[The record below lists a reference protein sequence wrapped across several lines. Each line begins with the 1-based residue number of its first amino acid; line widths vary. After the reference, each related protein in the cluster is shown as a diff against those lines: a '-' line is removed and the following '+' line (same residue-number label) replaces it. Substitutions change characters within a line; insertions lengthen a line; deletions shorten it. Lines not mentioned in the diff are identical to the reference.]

1 MFKRTLFIA
10 VMVLGSAAG
19 TVVADGAA
27 DGEPVLRLRFQDPLP
42 VATLIPELRPRFDAG
57 VATQSAAMPMPRVTL
72 QDGGPVGKFA
82 YISTAHPNVVIALGA
97 TEDRSAIGRQ
107 IDRAVTGM
115 ARPSPLFDKAQDT
128 SPFIGMGLRTGAVQR
143 GWSMDAS
150 IGAGLILRADNAR
163 VAAAF
168 ETRQQADFDA
178 EARAN
183 LRLRYSF

>member
-10 VMVLGSAAG
+10 VMVLVSAAG
-19 TVVADGAA
+19 TVVADGAQ
-27 DGEPVLRLRFQDPLP
+27 DREPVLRLRFQDPMP
-42 VATLIPELRPRFDAG
+42 VPTLSPELRPRFDAG
-57 VATQSAAMPMPRVTL
+57 VADQSAPVPMPRVTL
-72 QDGGPVGKFA
+72 QDAGPVGKFA

-115 ARPSPLFDKAQDT
+115 ARQEPLFDKPQD
-128 SPFIGMGLRTGAVQR
+128 SAPFIGMGLRTGASNR
-143 GWSMDAS
+143 GWSMNAS
-150 IGAGLILRADNAR
+150 IGAGLIMRPDDAR

-168 ETRQQADFDA
+168 EARQQSDFGA

-183 LRLRYSF
+183 LRLKYSF